1 MKNRLRV
8 LVILLGV
15 SGIFISCKKEAVQVQ
30 PKVESTAPIPQE
42 IVKMAFDSTLV
53 NSFFEKYPKLKAY
66 EPEVKMLYRKHQFH
80 YVWYDAK
87 GLNQL
92 ANLLYGKINTI
103 ASEGVKT
110 TIPYKGIL
118 MAIFQKDT
126 TSKPSVTKELLIS
139 SSYFFYAD
147 KVFHGL
153 NVKKRQEL
161 GWYLPRKK
169 SSYVDY
175 LDSLIVHPTLI
186 DKDEKE
192 MVGQYFRLKAMLQKY
207 RDIKKTATW
216 DSIPYD
222 PKMDPI
228 AVGDSL
234 ETVAKVRQHLFAL
247 GAIKTDSKSNVYDE
261 EMAQGVLN
269 YKKSMG
275 MVATNKISAKMIKT
289 LNVSLSTR
297 IQTIKVN
304 MERCRWI
311 SNDITKAKEYIVVN
325 IPAYQLTYFKEGKP
339 VLRSNVVV
347 GKVMHETVVF
357 SGMMQYIVFSPY
369 WNVTPSIIKDEI
381 APAMKKNKNYLEEHD
396 MEWNG
401 GRIRQKP
408 GPKNSLGLVKFLFPN
423 SNNIYLHDSPAKSLF
438 NEASRAFSHG
448 CIRVAKPVELANE
461 ILKDDKNWTPEKID
475 AAMHAGKESWYT
487 LKEKIPVYIGYFTAW
502 VDDDNVIHFYDDV
515 YKRDGRLA
523 EQLFEK

>member
-1 MKNRLRV
+1 MKNSLCLISV
-8 LVILLGV
+8 FLVV
-15 SGIFISCKKEAVQVQ
+15 SLIFISCKKDTVEIPTKSLI
-30 PKVESTAPIPQE
+30 PKTPEDWSKIP
-42 IVKMAFDSTLV
+42 FDSTLV
-53 NSFFEKYPKLKAY
+53 HSFFMKYPKLQAY
-66 EPEVKMLYRKHQFH
+66 ESDVKALYRKHQFH
-80 YVWYDAK
+80 YIWYDRK
-87 GLNQL
+87 GINQL
-92 ANLLYGKINTI
+92 ANLLYDKINTI
-103 ASEGVKT
+103 ANEGVKT
-110 TIPYKGIL
+110 TIPYKGTL
-118 MAIFQKDT
+118 TALFQNDT

-147 KVFHGL
+147 KVFYGL

-161 GWYLPRKK
+161 GWYLPKK
-169 SSYVDY
+169 KLSYVDY

-192 MVGQYFRLKAMLQKY
+192 VLGQYYRLKSMLKKY
-207 RDIKKTATW
+207 REIKKTALW
-216 DSIPYD
+216 DSIPFN
-222 PKMDPI
+222 PEMEPI
-228 AVGDSL
+228 ALGDSL
-234 ETVAKVRQHLFAL
+234 ETVSKIRQHLFAL
-247 GAIKTDSKSNVYDE
+247 GVIKEDSKSNIYDK

-275 MVATNKISAKMIKT
+275 LVASNMISSKMIKT
-289 LNVSLSTR
+289 LNVPIASR
-297 IQTIKVN
+297 IQTIKIN
-304 MERCRWI
+304 MERCRWV
-311 SNDITKAKEYIVVN
+311 SNDITKTKEYIVVN
-325 IPAYQLTYFKEGKP
+325 IPSYQLTYFKEGKP

-357 SGMMQYIVFSPY
+357 SGMMQFIVFSPY
-369 WNVTPSIIKDEI
+369 WNVTPNIIKTEI
-381 APAMKKNKNYLEEHD
+381 APEMKKNKNYLAEHD

-438 NEASRAFSHG
+438 NASSRAFSHG

-461 ILKDDKNWTPEKID
+461 ILKGDTNWTPEKITE
-475 AAMHAGKESWYT
+475 AMHSGKESWYT

-502 VDDDNVIHFYDDV
+502 VDDDDVIHFYDDV

-523 EQLFEK
+523 EQIFEK